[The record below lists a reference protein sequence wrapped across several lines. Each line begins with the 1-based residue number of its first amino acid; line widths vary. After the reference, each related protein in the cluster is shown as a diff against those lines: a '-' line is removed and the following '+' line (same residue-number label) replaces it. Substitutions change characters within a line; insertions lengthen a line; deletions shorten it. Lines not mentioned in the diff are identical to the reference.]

1 VPTCVPPSFRQ
12 VTPESV
18 ECHRL
23 LASASHRSPSAQEFT
38 ARSVLLKLKGAK
50 VCALAVKVWPPSVE

>member
-1 VPTCVPPSFRQ
+1 
-12 VTPESV
+12 
-18 ECHRL
+18 